1 MDLQSGRRWEGDLM
15 RWHWEGQWEQLGRE
29 GGEQGRRKERREHV
43 AAETRKGVAE
53 RLMGR
58 VGMKEEGQL
67 GWGVGLGRGERVMEE
82 VLEL

>member
-1 MDLQSGRRWEGDLM
+1 MDLQSGRRWEGVLM

-53 RLMGR
+53 RFMGR
-58 VGMKEEGQL
+58 VGMEGKEGQL
-67 GWGVGLGRGERVMEE
+67 GKEVG
-82 VLEL
+82 